1 MKRMIKK
8 IRKQALCGILCLG
21 LLVQPVFLLPVQ
33 AAEEPKQLY
42 ARAAVLMDAD
52 SGRVLYSKDGETT
65 YPMASTTKIMTCI
78 LALELES
85 MEKVVTFSDYAASMP
100 DVQMN
105 AKTGEQY
112 YLEDLLYSIMLES
125 HNDSAAAVAETVGGS
140 AEGFVRMMN
149 QKAEAIGC
157 TGTHFVTPNGL
168 DGEDEGG
175 KHGST
180 ARDLALIL
188 RYCIAVSAK
197 ASEFLKITGTED
209 YSFSEIQGKRYVNC
223 QNHNA
228 LLQSYRGALTGKT
241 GFTGSAGYC
250 YVGAAKQGDETLI
263 VSLLGAGWYPNRSY
277 KWKDARKLLDYG
289 FEQYEY
295 RTIGKNDWSF
305 PEIPVENGMKPT
317 VKITTDAEEFSYLLG
332 KDEVADCKVDYASRI
347 QAPVEKGVSVGT
359 VRYELDGQVIEQFRI
374 FTSEETEKSTFWN
387 IFKLWLRKAQDFVGK
402 LINK

>member
-105 AKTGEQY
+105 AKAGEQY

-277 KWKDARKLLDYG
+277 KWKDARKMLDYG

-387 IFKLWLRKAQDFVGK
+387 IFKLWLRKAQDFVAK